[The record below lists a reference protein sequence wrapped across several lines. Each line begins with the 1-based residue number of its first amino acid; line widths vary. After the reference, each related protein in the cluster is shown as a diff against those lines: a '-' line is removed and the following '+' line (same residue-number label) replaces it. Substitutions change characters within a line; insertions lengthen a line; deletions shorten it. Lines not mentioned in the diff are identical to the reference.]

1 MAQNIPSD
9 QVQQCVSECFVCV
22 FDLPGVLLD
31 YHVVLLFSG
40 DPQVGVVYAHH
51 TPLDQS
57 ELVWK
62 KIHKTHDLKVCHCA
76 C

>member
-1 MAQNIPSD
+1 M
-9 QVQQCVSECFVCV
+9 

-31 YHVVLLFSG
+31 YPVVLLFSG

-62 KIHKTHDLKVCHCA
+62 KSHKTHDLKVCHCA